1 MNNNCQTTYFNMALR
16 GGLIDKNVKYLV
28 VLNLKRNEEKS
39 GDLGENEKLFK
50 RNCFLPFKMMF

>member
-1 MNNNCQTTYFNMALR
+1 MALR